1 MGENIIDERCGCG
14 YKDECYVHCNHTMKE
29 CPGLAY
35 KATED
40 VHESS
45 GSAKT
50 ELSSK
55 LAQDA
60 QSEAPSVDG
69 WLLELLRD
77 YSGMDFC
84 EADECSSW
92 QACKEFM
99 GHVDAKI
106 NRLIVKAY
114 NNGFS
119 DGKKI
124 RQKYE
129 VGDIGGNYRITERFR
144 RVGKNIKYKVV
155 CTLCGAPM
163 FRYSNKF
170 NLRHKDCGALSNNLS
185 KEQLGEK

>member
-1 MGENIIDERCGCG
+1 MTSDSE
-14 YKDECYVHCNHTMKE
+14 
-29 CPGLAY
+29 
-35 KATED
+35 
-40 VHESS
+40 
-45 GSAKT
+45 
-50 ELSSK
+50 
-55 LAQDA
+55 A
-60 QSEAPSVDG
+60 QSEAPSVETILTEMVENTVMFLTNDLPS
-69 WLLELLRD
+69 LLEQDRVAGIRRYHKDEILKNLP
-77 YSGMDFC
+77 
-84 EADECSSW
+84 EA
-92 QACKEFM
+92 K
-99 GHVDAKI
+99 AKI

-114 NNGFS
+114 INGFS